1 MSPSHCLETQ
11 TATNIKFR
19 FALRFTPIAIL
30 AIFQEFLSNSHKNKK
45 PRQSFDYQGFN
56 QIGMTGFEP
65 ATTRP
70 QTYRVI
76 RLRYLILN
84 KLYVLFLLRFNSW
97 FKQTSN

>member
-30 AIFQEFLSNSHKNKK
+30 AIFQEFLSNSYKNKK

-56 QIGMTGFEP
+56 QVGMTGFEP

-70 QTYRVI
+70 PDAYSNRAE
-76 RLRYLILN
+76 LHPA
-84 KLYVLFLLRFNSW
+84 LFSFAKVHK
-97 FKQTSN
+97 KQ